1 MVKTDVFLFPF
12 PLLFRPGAQALP
24 PTIFVSEL
32 NTNSELHHGSPE
44 VT

>member
-1 MVKTDVFLFPF
+1 MVRTDAFLFPF

-24 PTIFVSEL
+24 PTTFASEL
-32 NTNSELHHGSPE
+32 NRIVSYTTGHQ